1 MNIQYHVSLFM
12 LKSITTINKTWFIFW
27 KIFKDVPNLF
37 CTDRAPWHHLYIE
50 HVCRSCKMH
59 IVCIFLKTKAVC
71 VVITNTGEREKR
83 EIVSLYYILDILRIK
98 RAGLSV
104 LQYFDLVSPL
114 PPLPPTKSWK
124 NSPYK
129 TTLL

>member
-37 CTDRAPWHHLYIE
+37 CRYSSLTSLVHRTRVSFMQNAYRLHLFEDQSGLRCYNK
-50 HVCRSCKMH
+50 HRR
-59 IVCIFLKTKAVC
+59 
-71 VVITNTGEREKR
+71 ERKER

-114 PPLPPTKSWK
+114 PPLPPKKSWK